1 MADDRSPSR
10 PPHTTDSPSSSFPS
24 SVAAGKEED
33 NISLLDL
40 LVIVMARKRM
50 ILTVA
55 ASFAVIAIVV
65 SLLLPPQYEASVS
78 LLTPQQNSTVSAALG
93 AQLGSL
99 SGASALAG
107 VGLGIKS
114 QNDMFVGMFKARFVE
129 DAMVKRFDLMHEY
142 KAKYLSDARKAF
154 EAHATVDGSGK
165 DGLIHVSVQDRDPNR
180 AAELATGYVD
190 EFRVLS
196 QHLAITEAARRK
208 LFFEQELET
217 AKNNLAK
224 AEEDLKR
231 TEQTTG
237 LIQLDSQTR
246 ALIESA
252 GSIRAQI
259 AAKEVQIQSMQTYSG
274 PGNVELMQ
282 AQQELEGLRAQL
294 TKLGGAGTATGS
306 ELVLPK
312 GQIPQAG
319 LEYVRRLRDVK
330 YYEKIFDILA
340 QQFELAT
347 LDEAK
352 EGAMIQVVD
361 PATPPDRRSFPKRGL
376 IVIGAT
382 FVGFVIGIAIAFSQA
397 AWLHANRDPDTSNK
411 IAMLRSSWKRS
422 D

>member
-1 MADDRSPSR
+1 MVDDIPLSE
-10 PPHTTDSPSSSFPS
+10 PPHTTDLSSSM
-24 SVAAGKEED
+24 VAGGEKE

-40 LVIVMARKRM
+40 LIILATRKRM
-50 ILTVA
+50 ILTVVLL
-55 ASFAVIAIVV
+55 FAVTAAVV

-78 LLTPQQNSTVSAALG
+78 VLTPEKNSTVSASLG
-93 AQLGSL
+93 SQLGSL
-99 SGASALAG
+99 GGASALAG
-107 VGLGIKS
+107 LGIKNP
-114 QNDMFVGMFKARFVE
+114 NDMFVGMLKGHSVE

-142 KAKYLSDARKAF
+142 KTKYLSDARKAF

-165 DGLIHVSVQDRDPNR
+165 DGLIHISVEDRDPNR
-180 AAELATGYVD
+180 AAELAAGYVD

-224 AEEDLKR
+224 AEEDLKQ
-231 TEQTTG
+231 TQQTTG
-237 LIQLDSQTR
+237 LIQLDSQAR

-252 GSIRAQI
+252 GSLRAQI
-259 AAKEVQIQSMQTYSG
+259 AAKEVQIRSMQTYFG
-274 PGNVELMQ
+274 PGNVELLQ
-282 AQQELEGLRAQL
+282 SQQELEGLRAEL
-294 TKLGGAGTATGS
+294 TKLGGIGTGTGS

-330 YYEKIFDILA
+330 YYEKIFEILA

-361 PATPPDRRSFPKRGL
+361 PATPPDRKSSPKRGL
-376 IVIGAT
+376 MVIIASLA
-382 FVGFVIGIAIAFSQA
+382 GFVVGIVIAFSQA
-397 AWLHANRDPDTSNK
+397 AWGQANLNPDTSAK
-411 IAMLRSSWKRS
+411 LTMLRSSAKIRG
-422 D
+422 